1 MAQTP
6 PVFYATIVFAVL
18 AAGTGWNGVASAQ
31 APQSPDPR
39 IEAVRAQR
47 ELTAAENVLRDA
59 RDARAKTE
67 ADAAERLARLDE
79 RRRSARA
86 LADEAGRQTTLR
98 AIAAEE
104 RNVRAELAKARAGEA
119 TAERNAEAAALALA
133 RARSGAASEPS
144 SKRTPDGA
152 TRRSKGESGGDSPA
166 AAPGATPAP
175 APVAPA
181 PAPATGVA
189 LEALIHARM
198 DVESAETVLARA
210 QAARAEIARKTNDEI
225 HDLTRQLADAVA
237 LRKRAGDGPL
247 AAEAATLEAGIKALI
262 QDATGKLSE
271 AEIRETEAVAALEA
285 ARAREAR
292 ARAEIE
298 ARLPAR

>member
-18 AAGTGWNGVASAQ
+18 AAGTGWDGVASAQ

-39 IEAVRAQR
+39 IEVQRAQR

-59 RDARAKTE
+59 RAARAKAG
-67 ADAAERLARLDE
+67 ADAAE
-79 RRRSARA
+79 
-86 LADEAGRQTTLR
+86 Q
-98 AIAAEE
+98 
-104 RNVRAELAKARAGEA
+104 AKARAAEA
-119 TAERNAEAAALALA
+119 AAERNAEAAALALA
-133 RARSGAASEPS
+133 RARSGRPL
-144 SKRTPDGA
+144 
-152 TRRSKGESGGDSPA
+152 
-166 AAPGATPAP
+166 AAPPAP
-175 APVAPA
+175 PPAPA